1 MSPQKPDPKLTGVY
15 AGLLSL
21 VEIGLG
27 SVLHAFHVPFS
38 GTFLSLNQSSF
49 LTRVVKL
56 NKASVGA
63 RTLAYRV
70 STVTALLKSLSPAG
84 KKLLPM
90 LAISAQGCF
99 FSLGTLVLGPS
110 LLGCSVGAALASSWG
125 IFQPLAVNALVFG
138 SALGKDKILAALNF
152 FKLDWNDLALII
164 GVALVFK
171 ATVSV
176 VLSFLCWRASSNEQ
190 ALIHQTL
197 LKLGARGFSR
207 KNELQDSN
215 EVSAWKRAFRELF
228 RPLFLVPFALTSL
241 FLFFSESSKT
251 AMIWSLLRVV
261 TTGYLFFLAVRLFP
275 LSNWIKKRGWGGTA
289 LAEAIEFLED
299 HKTDD

>member
-1 MSPQKPDPKLTGVY
+1 MSLQKPDPKLTGVY

-38 GTFLSLNQSSF
+38 GTFLSLNQTSF

-56 NKASVGA
+56 NRETVGA

-70 STVTALLKSLSPAG
+70 STITALLKSLSPAG

-99 FSLGTLVLGPS
+99 FSLGTLILGPS
-110 LLGCSVGAALASSWG
+110 LLGCLLGSALSSCWG
-125 IFQPLAVNALVFG
+125 ILQPIAVNALVFG

-152 FKLDWNDLALII
+152 FKLDFDDLFFVVALALF
-164 GVALVFK
+164 FK
-171 ATVSV
+171 AAVAMI
-176 VLSFLCWRASSNEQ
+176 LSFISYRISSNEQ
-190 ALIHQTL
+190 VLIHQTL
-197 LKLGARGFSR
+197 LRVGTRGFSKR
-207 KNELQDSN
+207 KEIADNQSTVWKKAFKEL
-215 EVSAWKRAFRELF
+215 L
-228 RPLFLVPFALTSL
+228 RPFFLIPLALTAV

-251 AMIWSLLRVV
+251 ALVWSLLRVV
-261 TTGYLFFLAVRLFP
+261 TTGYLFFLIVRLFP
-275 LSNWIKKRGWGGTA
+275 MAEWIKQRGFGGTA
-289 LAEAIEFLED
+289 LAAAIEFLEEQ
-299 HKTDD
+299 KSDD